1 MEAKISIATLCFGS
15 ASTTGDQNM
24 QGGDFRAGAEHLE
37 IRDDGG
43 ADREGERY
51 QLWTCCR

>member
-1 MEAKISIATLCFGS
+1 MEAKISIATSCFGS